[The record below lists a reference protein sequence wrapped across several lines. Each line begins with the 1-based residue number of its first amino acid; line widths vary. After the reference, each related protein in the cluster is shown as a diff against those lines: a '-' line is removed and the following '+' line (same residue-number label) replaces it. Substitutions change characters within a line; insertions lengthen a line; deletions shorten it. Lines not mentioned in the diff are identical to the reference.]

1 LDRYNLRIVLS
12 IFTTT
17 CYAVLRIY
25 RFDKSFPVTSSA
37 LYNDIVVSC
46 RSLAQLQLQ
55 PQLQLLLLL
64 QFPSPQLR
72 MMPWMIASLTSSWEV
87 MLVPLQL
94 SGNMIRYLLA
104 LVVGHMALS
113 KLCDFA

>member
-1 LDRYNLRIVLS
+1 L
-12 IFTTT
+12 
-17 CYAVLRIY
+17 
-25 RFDKSFPVTSSA
+25 PVTSSA